1 MTHHS
6 IDRHRPMRLAFFGSG
21 AFGVPT
27 LSALAGR
34 HEVVLVLSQPDRPAG
49 RGGKPTPTPISSLA
63 LERGLRL
70 TRVEDVN
77 EGGSCRDIRSATEG
91 VDALVVIA
99 FGQKL
104 GEELLDDRFAINL
117 HASLLPRWRG
127 AAPIHAAILAGDTET
142 GNSVITLAQ
151 RMDAGLVLGRQ
162 RTPILATDTTGE
174 LHDRLA
180 LMGPELVRDVLE
192 QHLAGTLAGEPQD
205 PAMVTRARKLT
216 KADGVPNFR
225 REAIECVRQIH
236 ALNPWPTVTA
246 SLRGEPLKLLRAAAE
261 EDRLENPD
269 GAEQGTIVDATR
281 GLVACANATAMRLV
295 EVHPAGKRAMPWAD
309 FARGRGVRHGE
320 RLGVPST
327 P

>member
-1 MTHHS
+1 MTTRT
-6 IDRHRPMRLAFFGSG
+6 IDRHRPMRLAFLGSG

-27 LSALAGR
+27 LTALADR
-34 HEVVLVLSQPDRPAG
+34 HEVVLVVSQPDRPAG

-70 TRVEDVN
+70 LRVEDVN
-77 EGGSCRDIRSATEG
+77 QSDSCQDIRSTTEG

-104 GEELLDDRFAINL
+104 GEELLKDRFAINL

-127 AAPIHAAILAGDTET
+127 AAPIHAAILAGDAET

-162 RTPILATDTTGE
+162 RTPILPTDTTGD

-180 LMGPELVRDVLE
+180 VMGPELVQDVLSR
-192 QHLAGTLAGEPQD
+192 HLAGTLVGEPQD
-205 PAMVTRARKLT
+205 QAHVTRARKLS
-216 KADGVPNFR
+216 KADGVPNFG
-225 REAIECVRQIH
+225 REANVCVRQIH
-236 ALNPWPTVTA
+236 ALNPWPTVTV
-246 SLRGEPLKLLRAAAE
+246 SFRGEPLKLLRAAVE
-261 EDRLENPD
+261 EDPAKTLEGGEP
-269 GAEQGTIVDATR
+269 GTIVDAPR
-281 GLVACANATAMRLV
+281 GLVTCANAIALRLI

-309 FARGRGVRHGE
+309 FARGRTVRDGE
-320 RLGVPST
+320 RLEVPGA